1 MDKITN
7 KITVVFAL
15 LLLAGLG
22 AFGFFK
28 VTAYLDLY
36 NYNKDMKAAI
46 TDAKTDSSDLA
57 SEITEAKLLFQ
68 ETNSVKNDNL
78 ASVFPA
84 SEDLTSLTRAFD
96 EFSTENNFSNS
107 PFFISSIS
115 YQDSEASIDGAYM
128 ILPFTI
134 KVESSKDN
142 FYEFLD
148 YIGSSGNLD
157 SGIRLMDI
165 TNVSSTFVED
175 ENDNI
180 SFSLSVNAYFQK

>member
-57 SEITEAKLLFQ
+57 SEITEAKLEELKIKARKIMNEEDKDSLIIFKSRN
-68 ETNSVKNDNL
+68 EKWLEKEIVGTEKRPVDNVL
-78 ASVFPA
+78 
-84 SEDLTSLTRAFD
+84 
-96 EFSTENNFSNS
+96 
-107 PFFISSIS
+107 
-115 YQDSEASIDGAYM
+115 
-128 ILPFTI
+128 
-134 KVESSKDN
+134 
-142 FYEFLD
+142 
-148 YIGSSGNLD
+148 
-157 SGIRLMDI
+157 
-165 TNVSSTFVED
+165 
-175 ENDNI
+175 
-180 SFSLSVNAYFQK
+180 